1 MSIDKNLLLYDNIPK
16 DDQLFTTFDN
26 ILKDLPI
33 EIQIEQNNFKKTAYN
48 LYNFFLQDKLISRI
62 PEPFYSDY
70 VTIYALKVFRQ
81 IAKDRMIE
89 ELKDVIQPLN
99 V

>member
-1 MSIDKNLLLYDNIPK
+1 MSIDKNLLLYDTIPK
-16 DDQLFTTFDN
+16 DDELFTTFDN

-48 LYNFFLQDKLISRI
+48 LYNYFLQDQLISRI

-70 VTIYALKVFRQ
+70 IWIYAIKVFRQ

-89 ELKDVIQPLN
+89 ELKTTIQPLI